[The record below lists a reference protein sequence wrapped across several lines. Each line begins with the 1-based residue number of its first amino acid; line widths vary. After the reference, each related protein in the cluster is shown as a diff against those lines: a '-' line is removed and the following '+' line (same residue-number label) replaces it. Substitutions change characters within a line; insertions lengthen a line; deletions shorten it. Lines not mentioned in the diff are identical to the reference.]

1 MTINFILLP
10 ETLKEGAV
18 CVERSLGELSMEYL
32 KQTPGS
38 ETTGDIIINFG
49 LATFPEDG
57 RDSMTLLK
65 AAKENISQVSFKEY
79 GTGTEKHG

>member
-1 MTINFILLP
+1 MTINSVLLP

-18 CVERSLGELSMEYL
+18 CVEMSLGELAKEYVKETL
-32 KQTPGS
+32 GS
-38 ETTGDIIINFG
+38 ETTDDIIINFG

-65 AAKENISQVSFKEY
+65 AAKENISQALFE
-79 GTGTEKHG
+79 E